1 MAYDFHGPW
10 SEVTSFSSPLYSR
23 GSNIRFNQQYSQ
35 QWAIDRW
42 ISGGAPRNK
51 LVLGLTGIATTFT
64 LANITD
70 AGVGAAVAGAGK
82 TGPYLGHEG
91 HTTYYRVCELIRNG
105 AVYRFD
111 EEQKMSYVVLEDQW
125 AGYPTPKSMKEKVRF
140 AYSRGLAGTM
150 FWSLEV
156 DDFKGTYCNAGQ
168 FPLLTAVYDTIQ
180 EMAPYAASVPTMKS
194 FCYFTNWSP
203 KYANLD
209 ARMDVRDVN
218 TSLCSHLVYAFADID
233 RQNLTL
239 VKSQPDDDDGT
250 VWTKRGRYFTFNK
263 LKADCPGLK
272 TLLSVGGAYG
282 HGFPLVVAN
291 ADAMRT
297 FARNAALY
305 ARDRDFDGIDID
317 WEYPRKLY
325 REKFLDLIKAWAI
338 DQWISGGAQRDKL
351 VLGLTGQAL
360 TFTLADPNDTWVGAS
375 VLGPGTP
382 GPYLGVEGR
391 VPYYRVCELIQ
402 NGAVHHFD
410 EEQKMAY
417 AVLGDQW
424 IGYPTPDSMKE
435 KVLFA
440 HSRRLAGTMF
450 WSLEYDDFLGSYCRQ
465 GEFPL
470 LTAVHDAMQEVAASP
485 QLPI

>member
-1 MAYDFHGPW
+1 MYIPVYHA
-10 SEVTSFSSPLYSR
+10 VTNTSLYNRLKMDTLYMFLTFSVTFLGCIYSCT
-23 GSNIRFNQQYSQ
+23 S
-35 QWAIDRW
+35 AI
-42 ISGGAPRNK
+42 
-51 LVLGLTGIATTFT
+51 
-64 LANITD
+64 
-70 AGVGAAVAGAGK
+70 
-82 TGPYLGHEG
+82 
-91 HTTYYRVCELIRNG
+91 
-105 AVYRFD
+105 
-111 EEQKMSYVVLEDQW
+111 Q
-125 AGYPTPKSMKEKVRF
+125 
-140 AYSRGLAGTM
+140 
-150 FWSLEV
+150 
-156 DDFKGTYCNAGQ
+156 
-168 FPLLTAVYDTIQ
+168 
-180 EMAPYAASVPTMKS
+180 VPTMKS

-325 REKFLDLIKAWAI
+325 REKFLDLIKVLRTVFEEEAARTANPRLLLTIAVAAGQQTVTESYNIPAITRYVDYIQVMAYDFHGPWSHVTSFSSPLYSRASNIRFNQQNNQAWAI

>member
-1 MAYDFHGPW
+1 MSRWNQIKSFCYFTNWSPTLANFEARFDVENINATLCSHLIYAFANMDVVDLKLVKSEIGDDNGSLINKQGRYFEFNKLKIRNSELVTLLSIGGANGKGWFQVVASETSMQTFAKNVAIFLRDRDFDGIDLDWEYPLELYRNKFTQLLQVFRRQFEIEAMQTSKPRLLISIAVGVSEDTISKSYNIPQISSYVDYIQVMAYDFHGPW

-180 EMAPYAASVPTMKS
+180 EMAPYAASGQLTVRTTERPQITTVDIGLQHK
-194 FCYFTNWSP
+194 TNKNGIHFYDMTIRP
-203 KYANLD
+203 RLGKKKHETT
-209 ARMDVRDVN
+209 R
-218 TSLCSHLVYAFADID
+218 CS
-233 RQNLTL
+233 
-239 VKSQPDDDDGT
+239 
-250 VWTKRGRYFTFNK
+250 
-263 LKADCPGLK
+263 
-272 TLLSVGGAYG
+272 
-282 HGFPLVVAN
+282 
-291 ADAMRT
+291 
-297 FARNAALY
+297 
-305 ARDRDFDGIDID
+305 
-317 WEYPRKLY
+317 
-325 REKFLDLIKAWAI
+325 
-338 DQWISGGAQRDKL
+338 
-351 VLGLTGQAL
+351 
-360 TFTLADPNDTWVGAS
+360 
-375 VLGPGTP
+375 
-382 GPYLGVEGR
+382 
-391 VPYYRVCELIQ
+391 
-402 NGAVHHFD
+402 
-410 EEQKMAY
+410 
-417 AVLGDQW
+417 
-424 IGYPTPDSMKE
+424 
-435 KVLFA
+435 
-440 HSRRLAGTMF
+440 
-450 WSLEYDDFLGSYCRQ
+450 
-465 GEFPL
+465 
-470 LTAVHDAMQEVAASP
+470 
-485 QLPI
+485 